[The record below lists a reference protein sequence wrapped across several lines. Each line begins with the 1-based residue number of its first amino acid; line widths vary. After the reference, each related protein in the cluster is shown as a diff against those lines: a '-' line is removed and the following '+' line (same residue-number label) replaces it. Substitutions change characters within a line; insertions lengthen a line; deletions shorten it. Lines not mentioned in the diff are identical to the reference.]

1 MIQKI
6 RMLLFGVHIFSTYVF
21 GTYLNEHMKDV
32 C

>member
-6 RMLLFGVHIFSTYVF
+6 HMLLFVVQIFRIYVF
-21 GTYLNEHMKDV
+21 GTYLKEHMKDV